1 MIGDLFAL
9 KTRADVKKKHKKELG
24 FTLTAEDLGKY
35 MEDIEAANASF
46 VLVAKNTEAGGGS
59 AGAHSPKDTGSKGS
73 GIVDMDDPDLE
84 QLRRR
89 PR

>member
-1 MIGDLFAL
+1 
-9 KTRADVKKKHKKELG
+9 
-24 FTLTAEDLGKY
+24 
-35 MEDIEAANASF
+35 MEDIEAAKASF